1 MKVTQLLFKNQL
13 LVVNGKDDI
22 PDPLN
27 ANLILGFGS
36 KSLVAD
42 GELNNLLTEKYPT
55 AEILLCS
62 TAGEI
67 AYNSVYDESAVIT
80 VISFE
85 KTTLKTASLNLDGF
99 KDSFELGKSLIQQ
112 FDTNGLTS
120 ILILSDGL
128 LVNGSQLVGGMEVG
142 NLGKVLITGG
152 LAGDG
157 TQFDNTLVG
166 LNGKPK
172 IGTVAAVGFYGEH
185 IDVRSSSV
193 SGWDVFGPERVVTR
207 ANGTELYEIDNSSA
221 VDLYKI
227 YLGPYID
234 DKTNSTLLFPLAVKL
249 PGRPNYIARSI
260 LSVSHEKN
268 CMIFSGDIP
277 EGSTVRFMKAN
288 FEKLIDAA
296 DQAAKEI
303 SGDDSTYSP
312 ELAILISC
320 VGRRIILGKQVEEEV
335 GVVSDYFTDKTAIV
349 GFYSYGEISP
359 QLNVGPCQLHNQT
372 MTITTFNEF

>member
-1 MKVTQLLFKNQL
+1 MKVTQLLFKNQS
-13 LVVNGKDDI
+13 LVVNGKDEI
-22 PDPLN
+22 ANPLN
-27 ANLILGFGS
+27 ANLILGFGG

-42 GELNNLLTEKYPT
+42 GELNNLLTEKYPS
-55 AEILLCS
+55 AEMLLCS

-67 AYNSVYDESAVIT
+67 AHNSVYDESAVIT

-85 KTTLKTASLNLDGF
+85 NTTLKTASLNLDGF

-128 LVNGSQLVGGMEVG
+128 LVNGSQLVGGMEAG

-157 TQFDNTLVG
+157 IQFDNTLVG
-166 LNGKPK
+166 LNGIPK

>member
-1 MKVTQLLFKNQL
+1 MKVTQLLFKDQSFF
-13 LVVNGKDDI
+13 VNGKDEVK
-22 PDPLN
+22 DPLT

-36 KSLVAD
+36 KRLVAE
-42 GELNNLLTEKYPT
+42 GHLNKYLTEKYPS
-55 AEILLCS
+55 AEIVLSS

-67 AYNSVYDESAVIT
+67 AYNSVYDDSAVII

-85 KTTLKTASLNLDGF
+85 KTVIKTASLNIEDF
-99 KDSFELGKSLIQQ
+99 SDSFELGKSIVQQ
-112 FDTNGLTS
+112 FDIQGLTS

-128 LVNGSQLVGGMEVG
+128 LVNGSQLVTGMEAA
-142 NLGKVLITGG
+142 NQGKVLITGG

-157 TQFDNTLVG
+157 THFDNTLVG
-166 LNGKPK
+166 LNGTPK
-172 IGTVAAVGFYGEH
+172 IGTVAAVGFYGDQ

-193 SGWDVFGPERVVTR
+193 SGWDVFGPERVVTK
-207 ANGTELYEIDNSSA
+207 ANGTNVYEIDNSSA
-221 VDLYKI
+221 VELYKI

-234 DKTNSTLLFPLAVKL
+234 DKTNTILLFPLALKL
-249 PGRPNYIARSI
+249 PGHSQYIARSI

-277 EGSTVRFMKAN
+277 EGSAVRFMKAN
-288 FEKLIDAA
+288 FVKLIDAA

-303 SGDDSTYSP
+303 SSDDASYSP

-359 QLNVGPCQLHNQT
+359 QMNIGPCQLHNQT

>member
-1 MKVTQLLFKNQL
+1 MKVTQLFFKDQSL
-13 LVVNGKDDI
+13 LLNGKDEIEDSSK
-22 PDPLN
+22 
-27 ANLILGFGS
+27 ANLILGFGC
-36 KSLVAD
+36 KRLVAE
-42 GELNNLLTEKYPT
+42 GLLNKLLTEKYPS
-55 AEILLCS
+55 AEIILCS

-67 AYNSVYDESAVIT
+67 AYNSVYDDSAVIT

-85 KTTLKTASLNLDGF
+85 KTTIKTTSLNLDGF
-99 KDSFELGKSLIQQ
+99 ENSFELGKSLIQQ
-112 FDTNGLTS
+112 FETEGLTS

-128 LVNGSQLVGGMEVG
+128 LVNGSQLVTGMEAG
-142 NLGKVLITGG
+142 NHGNVLITGG

-166 LNGKPK
+166 LNGIPK
-172 IGTVAAVGFYGEH
+172 IGTVAAIGFYGNQ

-193 SGWDVFGPERVVTR
+193 SGWDVFGPERVVTK
-207 ANGTELYEIDNSSA
+207 ANGTDLFEIDNSSA
-221 VDLYKI
+221 VELYKI

-249 PGRPNYIARSI
+249 PGRSHYIARSI
-260 LSVSHEKN
+260 LSISHERN

-296 DQAAKEI
+296 DEAAKEI
-303 SGDDSTYSP
+303 SGDDSSYSP

-359 QLNVGPCQLHNQT
+359 QLNIGPCQLHNQT

>member
-1 MKVTQLLFKNQL
+1 MKVTQLLFKNQS
-13 LVVNGKDDI
+13 LVVNGKDEI
-22 PDPLN
+22 ANPLN
-27 ANLILGFGS
+27 ANLILGFGG

-42 GELNNLLTEKYPT
+42 GELNNLLTEKYPS

-67 AYNSVYDESAVIT
+67 AHNSVYDESAVIT

-85 KTTLKTASLNLDGF
+85 NTTLKTASLNLDGF

-128 LVNGSQLVGGMEVG
+128 LVNGSQLVGGMEAG

-157 TQFDNTLVG
+157 IQFDNTLVG
-166 LNGKPK
+166 LNGIPK

>member
-1 MKVTQLLFKNQL
+1 MKVTQLLFKDQS
-13 LVVNGKDDI
+13 LVVNGKDEVE
-22 PDPLN
+22 DPLK
-27 ANLILGFGS
+27 ANLVLGFGS
-36 KSLVAD
+36 TRLLSEGL
-42 GELNNLLTEKYPT
+42 LNKVLTEKYSS

-67 AYNSVYDESAVIT
+67 AYNSVYDDSAVIT

-85 KTTLKTASLNLDGF
+85 KTTIKTASLNLDGF
-99 KDSFELGKSLIQQ
+99 ENIFELGKALIQQ
-112 FDTNGLTS
+112 FDTQELAS
-120 ILILSDGL
+120 ILILADGL
-128 LVNGSQLVGGMEVG
+128 LINGSQLAAGMEAG
-142 NLGKVLITGG
+142 NRGKVLITGG

-157 TQFDNTLVG
+157 KQFNNTLVG
-166 LNGKPK
+166 LNGAPK
-172 IGTVAAVGFYGEH
+172 TGNVAAVGFYGNQ

-193 SGWDVFGPERVVTR
+193 SGWDVFGPERVVTK
-207 ANGTELYEIDNSSA
+207 ANGTSVYEIDNSSA

-249 PGRPNYIARSI
+249 PGRSNYIARSI
-260 LSVSHEKN
+260 LSVNYEKR
-268 CMIFSGDIP
+268 CMNFLGDIP
-277 EGSTVRFMKAN
+277 VGSTVRFMKAN

-303 SGDDSTYSP
+303 SIDDASYSP

-320 VGRRIILGKQVEEEV
+320 VGRRIILEKQVEEEV

-359 QLNVGPCQLHNQT
+359 QMNIGPCQLHNQT

>member
-1 MKVTQLLFKNQL
+1 MKVTQLLFKNQS
-13 LVVNGKDDI
+13 LVVNGKDEI
-22 PDPLN
+22 ANPLN
-27 ANLILGFGS
+27 ANLILGFGG

-42 GELNNLLTEKYPT
+42 GELNNLLTEKYPS
-55 AEILLCS
+55 AEMLLCS

-67 AYNSVYDESAVIT
+67 AHNSVYDESAVIT

-85 KTTLKTASLNLDGF
+85 NTTLKTASLNLDGF

-128 LVNGSQLVGGMEVG
+128 LVNGSQLVGGMEAG

-166 LNGKPK
+166 LNGIPK

-207 ANGTELYEIDNSSA
+207 ADGTELYEIDNSSA

>member
-1 MKVTQLLFKNQL
+1 MKVTQLLFTNQS
-13 LVVNGKDDI
+13 LVINGKDEI
-22 PDPLN
+22 QDPFK
-27 ANLILGFGS
+27 ANLILAFGS
-36 KSLVAD
+36 KRLVAD
-42 GELNNLLTEKYPT
+42 DQLYKLLTDSYPS
-55 AEILLCS
+55 ADIVLCS

-67 AYNSVYDESAVIT
+67 AYNTVYDDSAVIT

-85 KTTLKTASLNLDGF
+85 KTTLRTASLNLNEF
-99 KDSFELGKSLIQQ
+99 NDSFELGKSLVQKFEI
-112 FDTNGLTS
+112 DGLTS

-128 LVNGSQLVGGMEVG
+128 LVNGSQLVAGMEVG

-157 TQFDNTLVG
+157 IQFDNTLVG
-166 LNGKPK
+166 LNGQPK
-172 IGTVAAVGFYGEH
+172 MGTVAAIGFYGEQ

-193 SGWDVFGPERVVTR
+193 SGWDVFGPERIVTR
-207 ANGTELYEIDNSSA
+207 AIGTDVYEIDNSSA

-249 PGRPNYIARSI
+249 PGRLHYIARSI
-260 LSVSHEKN
+260 LSISHERN

-303 SGDDSTYSP
+303 SGEDASYSP

-335 GVVSDYFTDKTAIV
+335 GVVSDYFTDKTSIV

-359 QLNVGPCQLHNQT
+359 QMNIGPCQLHNQT

>member
-1 MKVTQLLFKNQL
+1 MKVTQLLFKNHS
-13 LVVNGKDDI
+13 LVINGKDEIEDASKAS
-22 PDPLN
+22 LV
-27 ANLILGFGS
+27 LGFGS
-36 KSLVAD
+36 KSLVSD
-42 GELNNLLTEKYPT
+42 GQLNNVLADRYP
-55 AEILLCS
+55 AADIVICS

-67 AYNSVYDESAVIT
+67 AYNSVYDDSAVIT
-80 VISFE
+80 VISFD
-85 KTTLKTASLNLDGF
+85 KTTMKSASLNLDGF
-99 KDSFELGKSLIQQ
+99 ENSFELGKSLIEQ
-112 FDTNGLTS
+112 FDVKDLTS

-128 LVNGSQLVGGMEVG
+128 AVNGSQLVTGMEAG

-157 TQFDNTLVG
+157 IQFDNTLVG
-166 LNGKPK
+166 LNGLPK
-172 IGTVAAVGFYGEH
+172 IGTVAAIGFYGNQ

-193 SGWDVFGPERVVTR
+193 SGWDVFGPERVVTS
-207 ANGTELYEIDNSSA
+207 AHGTDVFEIDNSSA
-221 VDLYKI
+221 VELYKI

-234 DKTNSTLLFPLAVKL
+234 DRTNSTLLFPLAVKL
-249 PGRPNYIARSI
+249 PGRSHYIARSI
-260 LSVSHEKN
+260 LSISHEKN

-296 DQAAKEI
+296 DEAAKEI
-303 SGDDSTYSP
+303 SGDDSSYSP

-359 QLNVGPCQLHNQT
+359 QLNIGPCQLHNQT
-372 MTITTFNEF
+372 MTITTFNEI

>member
-1 MKVTQLLFKNQL
+1 MKVTQLLFKNQS
-13 LVVNGKDDI
+13 LVVNGKDEI
-22 PDPLN
+22 ANPLN
-27 ANLILGFGS
+27 ANLILGFGG

-42 GELNNLLTEKYPT
+42 GELNNLLTEKYPS

-67 AYNSVYDESAVIT
+67 AHNSVYDESAVIT

-85 KTTLKTASLNLDGF
+85 NTTLKTASLNLDGF

-128 LVNGSQLVGGMEVG
+128 LVNGSQLVGGMEAG

-166 LNGKPK
+166 LNGIPK

>member
-1 MKVTQLLFKNQL
+1 MFKDQSFF
-13 LVVNGKDDI
+13 VNGKDEVK
-22 PDPLN
+22 DPLT

-36 KSLVAD
+36 KRLVAE
-42 GELNNLLTEKYPT
+42 GHLNKYLTEKYPS
-55 AEILLCS
+55 AEIVLSS

-67 AYNSVYDESAVIT
+67 AYNSVYDDSAVII

-85 KTTLKTASLNLDGF
+85 KTVIKTASLNIEDF
-99 KDSFELGKSLIQQ
+99 SDSFELGKSIVQQ
-112 FDTNGLTS
+112 FDTQGLTS

-128 LVNGSQLVGGMEVG
+128 LVNGSQLVTGMEAA
-142 NLGKVLITGG
+142 NQGKVLITGG

-157 TQFDNTLVG
+157 THFDNTLVG
-166 LNGKPK
+166 LNGTPK
-172 IGTVAAVGFYGEH
+172 IGTVAAVGFYGDQ

-193 SGWDVFGPERVVTR
+193 SGWDVFGPERVVTK
-207 ANGTELYEIDNSSA
+207 ANGTNVYEIDNSSA
-221 VDLYKI
+221 VELYKI

-234 DKTNSTLLFPLAVKL
+234 DKTNTILLFPLALKL
-249 PGRPNYIARSI
+249 PGHSQYIARSI

-277 EGSTVRFMKAN
+277 EGSAVRFMKAN
-288 FEKLIDAA
+288 FVKLIDAA

-303 SGDDSTYSP
+303 SSDDASYSP

-359 QLNVGPCQLHNQT
+359 QMNIGPCQLHNQT

>member
-1 MKVTQLLFKNQL
+1 MKVTQLLFKDQSL
-13 LVVNGKDDI
+13 LVNGKNEI
-22 PDPLN
+22 EDPLK

-36 KSLVAD
+36 KRLVAD
-42 GELNNLLTEKYPT
+42 GQLNKSLAERYPS
-55 AEILLCS
+55 AEIVLCS

-67 AYNSVYDESAVIT
+67 SYNSVYDDSAVIT
-80 VISFE
+80 VISLE
-85 KTTLKTASLNLDGF
+85 KTTIKTASLNLDGF

-112 FDTNGLTS
+112 FDVQGLTS

-128 LVNGSQLVGGMEVG
+128 LVNGSKLVTGMEAG
-142 NLGKVLITGG
+142 NEAKVLITGG

-166 LNGKPK
+166 LNGIPT
-172 IGTVAAVGFYGEH
+172 IGTVAAVGFYGEQ

-193 SGWDVFGPERVVTR
+193 SGWDVFGPERVVTK
-207 ANGTELYEIDNSSA
+207 AEGTNVYEIDNSSA

-234 DKTNSTLLFPLAVKL
+234 DRTNSTLLFPLAVKL
-249 PGRPNYIARSI
+249 PGRSHYIARSI
-260 LSVSHEKN
+260 LSVSYEKH

-303 SGDDSTYSP
+303 SRDDASYSP

-359 QLNVGPCQLHNQT
+359 QMNIGPCQLHNQT

>member
-1 MKVTQLLFKNQL
+1 MKVTQLLFKDQSFF
-13 LVVNGKDDI
+13 VNGKDEVK
-22 PDPLN
+22 DPLT

-36 KSLVAD
+36 KRLVAE
-42 GELNNLLTEKYPT
+42 GHLNKYLTEKYPS
-55 AEILLCS
+55 AEIVLSS

-67 AYNSVYDESAVIT
+67 AYNSVYDDSAVII

-85 KTTLKTASLNLDGF
+85 KTVIKTASLNIDDF
-99 KDSFELGKSLIQQ
+99 SDSFELGKSIVQQ
-112 FDTNGLTS
+112 FDIQGLTS

-128 LVNGSQLVGGMEVG
+128 LVNGSQLVTGMEAA
-142 NLGKVLITGG
+142 NQGKVLITGG

-166 LNGKPK
+166 LNGTPK
-172 IGTVAAVGFYGEH
+172 IGTVAAVGFYGDQ

-193 SGWDVFGPERVVTR
+193 SGWDVFGPERVVTK
-207 ANGTELYEIDNSSA
+207 ANGTNVYEIDNSSA
-221 VDLYKI
+221 LELYKI

-234 DKTNSTLLFPLAVKL
+234 DKTNTILLFPLALKL
-249 PGRPNYIARSI
+249 PGHSQYIARSI

-277 EGSTVRFMKAN
+277 EGSAVRFMKAN
-288 FEKLIDAA
+288 FVKLIDAA

-303 SGDDSTYSP
+303 SSDDASYSP

-359 QLNVGPCQLHNQT
+359 QMNIGPCQLHNQT

>member
-1 MKVTQLLFKNQL
+1 MKVTQLLFKNQS
-13 LVVNGKDDI
+13 LVVNGKDEI
-22 PDPLN
+22 ANPLN
-27 ANLILGFGS
+27 ANLILGFGG

-42 GELNNLLTEKYPT
+42 GELNNLLTEKYPS
-55 AEILLCS
+55 AAMLLCS

-67 AYNSVYDESAVIT
+67 AHNSVYDESAVIT

-85 KTTLKTASLNLDGF
+85 NTTLKTASLNLDGF

-128 LVNGSQLVGGMEVG
+128 LVNGSQLVGGMEAG

-157 TQFDNTLVG
+157 IQFDNTLVG
-166 LNGKPK
+166 LNGIPK

>member
-1 MKVTQLLFKNQL
+1 MKVSQLLFKEHSL
-13 LVVNGKDDI
+13 LVNGKDEI
-22 PDPLN
+22 EDPSK
-27 ANLILGFGS
+27 ANLVLGFGS
-36 KSLVAD
+36 KRLVAD
-42 GELNNLLTEKYPT
+42 GHLNKSLAERYPS
-55 AEILLCS
+55 AEIVLCS

-67 AYNSVYDESAVIT
+67 ACNSVYDDSAVIT

-85 KTTLKTASLNLDGF
+85 KTTIKTASLNLEGF
-99 KDSFELGKSLIQQ
+99 NDSFELGKSLIQQ
-112 FDTNGLTS
+112 FDIQGLTS

-128 LVNGSQLVGGMEVG
+128 LVNGSQLVTGMEAG
-142 NLGKVLITGG
+142 NQGKVLITGG

-166 LNGKPK
+166 LNGTAK
-172 IGTVAAVGFYGEH
+172 IGTVAAIGFYGAQ

-193 SGWDVFGPERVVTR
+193 SGWDVFGPERVVTK
-207 ANGTELYEIDNSSA
+207 ANGTDLYEIDNSSA
-221 VDLYKI
+221 VELYKI

-234 DKTNSTLLFPLAVKL
+234 DRTNSTLLFPLAVKL
-249 PGRPNYIARSI
+249 PGRSHYIARSI

-277 EGSTVRFMKAN
+277 EGSVVRFMKAN
-288 FEKLIDAA
+288 FQKLIDAA

-303 SGDDSTYSP
+303 SSDDASYSP

-335 GVVSDYFTDKTAIV
+335 GVVSDYFSDKTAIV

-359 QLNVGPCQLHNQT
+359 QMNIGPCQLHNQT

>member
-1 MKVTQLLFKNQL
+1 MKVTQLLFKDQSFF
-13 LVVNGKDDI
+13 VNGKDEVK
-22 PDPLN
+22 DPLT

-36 KSLVAD
+36 KRLVAE
-42 GELNNLLTEKYPT
+42 GHLNKSLTEKYPS
-55 AEILLCS
+55 AEIVLSS

-67 AYNSVYDESAVIT
+67 AYNSVYDDSAVII

-85 KTTLKTASLNLDGF
+85 KTVIKTASLNIDDF
-99 KDSFELGKSLIQQ
+99 SDSFELGKSIVQQ
-112 FDTNGLTS
+112 FDAQGLTS

-128 LVNGSQLVGGMEVG
+128 LVNGSQLVTGMEAA
-142 NLGKVLITGG
+142 NQGKVLITGG

-166 LNGKPK
+166 LNGTPK
-172 IGTVAAVGFYGEH
+172 IGTVAAVGFYGDQ

-193 SGWDVFGPERVVTR
+193 SGWDVFGPERVVTK
-207 ANGTELYEIDNSSA
+207 ANGTNVYEIDNSSA
-221 VDLYKI
+221 VELYKI

-234 DKTNSTLLFPLAVKL
+234 DKTNTILLFPLALKL
-249 PGRPNYIARSI
+249 PGHSQYIARSI

-277 EGSTVRFMKAN
+277 EGSAVRFMKAN
-288 FEKLIDAA
+288 FVKLIDAA

-303 SGDDSTYSP
+303 TSDDASYSP

-359 QLNVGPCQLHNQT
+359 QMNIGPCQLHNQT

>member
-1 MKVTQLLFKNQL
+1 MKVTQLLFKNQE
-13 LVVNGKDDI
+13 LVINGKDEI
-22 PDPLN
+22 QDPLN
-27 ANLILGFGS
+27 AHLILGFGS
-36 KSLVAD
+36 KTFVAD
-42 GELNNLLTEKYPT
+42 GLLNNLLKDRYPS
-55 AEILLCS
+55 AEIVLCS

-85 KTTLKTASLNLDGF
+85 KTTIKTTSLNLDDF
-99 KDSFELGKSLIQQ
+99 KDSFELGKSLIQH
-112 FDTNGLTS
+112 FDSNGLTS

-128 LVNGSQLVGGMEVG
+128 LVNGSQLVSGMEES
-142 NLGKVLITGG
+142 NNGKVLITGG

-157 TQFDNTLVG
+157 IQFDNTLVS
-166 LNGKPK
+166 LNGKSS
-172 IGTVAAVGFYGEH
+172 IGAVAAIGFYGSQ

-193 SGWDVFGPERVVTR
+193 SGWDVFGPERIVTK
-207 ANGTELYEIDNSSA
+207 AKGTDLFEIDNRSA
-221 VDLYKI
+221 VELYKI

-249 PGRPNYIARSI
+249 PGRSHFIARSI
-260 LSVSHEKN
+260 LSISFERN

-288 FEKLIDAA
+288 FAKLIDAA
-296 DQAAKEI
+296 DEAAKEI
-303 SGDDSTYSP
+303 SGGDASYSP
-312 ELAILISC
+312 ELALLISC

-335 GVVSDYFTDKTAIV
+335 GVISDYFTDKTAIV

-359 QLNVGPCQLHNQT
+359 QMNVGPCQLHNQT

>member
-1 MKVTQLLFKNQL
+1 MKVTQLLFKDQSL
-13 LVVNGKDDI
+13 FVNGKDEI
-22 PDPLN
+22 KDPLT
-27 ANLILGFGS
+27 ANLVLGFGS
-36 KSLVAD
+36 KRLVSE
-42 GELNNLLTEKYPT
+42 GQLNKSLTEKYPS
-55 AEILLCS
+55 AEIVLSS

-67 AYNSVYDESAVIT
+67 AYNSVYDDSAVIT

-85 KTTLKTASLNLDGF
+85 KTVIKTASLNLDDF
-99 KDSFELGKSLIQQ
+99 NDSFELGKSLIQQ
-112 FDTNGLTS
+112 FDVQGLTS

-128 LVNGSQLVGGMEVG
+128 LVNGSQLVTGMEAG
-142 NLGKVLITGG
+142 NQGKVLITGG

-166 LNGKPK
+166 LNGTPK
-172 IGTVAAVGFYGEH
+172 IGTVAAVAFYGDQ

-193 SGWDVFGPERVVTR
+193 SGWDVFGPERIVTK
-207 ANGTELYEIDNSSA
+207 ANGTNVYEIDNSSA
-221 VDLYKI
+221 VELYKI

-234 DKTNSTLLFPLAVKL
+234 DKTNTTLLFPLAVKL
-249 PGRPNYIARSI
+249 PGRSHYIARSI

-277 EGSTVRFMKAN
+277 EGSAVRFMKAN

-303 SGDDSTYSP
+303 SSDDASYSP

-359 QLNVGPCQLHNQT
+359 QMNIGPCQLHNQT

>member
-1 MKVTQLLFKNQL
+1 MKVTQLLFKHQS
-13 LVVNGKDDI
+13 LVVNGKDEIEDASKAS
-22 PDPLN
+22 LV
-27 ANLILGFGS
+27 LGFGN
-36 KSLVAD
+36 KSLVSD
-42 GELNNLLTEKYPT
+42 GQLNNLLAERYPS
-55 AEILLCS
+55 AEIVICS

-67 AYNSVYDESAVIT
+67 AYNSVYDDSAVIT
-80 VISFE
+80 VISFD
-85 KTTLKTASLNLDGF
+85 KTTIKAASLNLDGF
-99 KDSFELGKSLIQQ
+99 KNSFELGKSLIEQ
-112 FDTNGLTS
+112 FDAKELTN

-128 LVNGSQLVGGMEVG
+128 VVNGSQLVAGMEVG

-166 LNGKPK
+166 LNGIPK
-172 IGTVAAVGFYGEH
+172 IGTVAAIGFYGNQ

-207 ANGTELYEIDNSSA
+207 ANGTDVFEIDNSSA

-234 DKTNSTLLFPLAVKL
+234 DRTNSTLLFPLAVRL
-249 PGRPNYIARSI
+249 PGRTHYIARSI
-260 LSVSHEKN
+260 LSISHEKN

-288 FEKLIDAA
+288 FDKLIDAA
-296 DQAAKEI
+296 DEAAREI
-303 SGDDSTYSP
+303 SGDDASYSP

-359 QLNVGPCQLHNQT
+359 QLNIGPCQLHNQT

>member
-1 MKVTQLLFKNQL
+1 
-13 LVVNGKDDI
+13 
-22 PDPLN
+22 
-27 ANLILGFGS
+27 
-36 KSLVAD
+36 
-42 GELNNLLTEKYPT
+42 
-55 AEILLCS
+55 
-62 TAGEI
+62 
-67 AYNSVYDESAVIT
+67 
-80 VISFE
+80 
-85 KTTLKTASLNLDGF
+85 LNLDGF

-112 FDTNGLTS
+112 FDLKDLTS

-128 LVNGSQLVGGMEVG
+128 MVNGSQLVTGMEAG

-157 TQFDNTLVG
+157 VQFDNTLVG
-166 LNGKPK
+166 LNGIAK
-172 IGTVAAVGFYGEH
+172 IGNVSAIGFYGNQ

-193 SGWDVFGPERVVTR
+193 SGWDVFGPERIVTR
-207 ANGTELYEIDNSSA
+207 ADGTDVYEIDNSSA

-234 DKTNSTLLFPLAVKL
+234 DRTNSTLLFPLAVKL
-249 PGRPNYIARSI
+249 PGRSHYIARSI
-260 LSVSHEKN
+260 LSISHERS

-277 EGSTVRFMKAN
+277 EGATVRFMKAN

-296 DQAAKEI
+296 DRAAKEI
-303 SGDDSTYSP
+303 SRNDSSYSP
-312 ELAILISC
+312 ELAVLISC

-335 GVVSDYFTDKTAIV
+335 GVVADYFTDKTAIV

-359 QLNVGPCQLHNQT
+359 QMNIGPCQLHNQT

>member
-13 LVVNGKDDI
+13 LVVNGKDEI

-166 LNGKPK
+166 LNGIPK

>member
-1 MKVTQLLFKNQL
+1 MKVTQLLFKHQS
-13 LVVNGKDDI
+13 LVVNGKDEIEDASKAS
-22 PDPLN
+22 LV
-27 ANLILGFGS
+27 LGFGN
-36 KSLVAD
+36 KSLVSD
-42 GELNNLLTEKYPT
+42 GQLNNLLADRYPS
-55 AEILLCS
+55 AEIVICS

-67 AYNSVYDESAVIT
+67 AYNSVYDDSAVIT
-80 VISFE
+80 VISFD
-85 KTTLKTASLNLDGF
+85 KTTIKAASLNLDGF
-99 KDSFELGKSLIQQ
+99 KNSFELGKSLIEQ
-112 FDTNGLTS
+112 FDAKELTN

-128 LVNGSQLVGGMEVG
+128 VVNGSQLVAGMEVG

-166 LNGKPK
+166 LNGIPK
-172 IGTVAAVGFYGEH
+172 IGTVAAIGFYGNQ

-207 ANGTELYEIDNSSA
+207 ANGTDVFEIDNSSA

-234 DKTNSTLLFPLAVKL
+234 DRTNSTLLFPLAVRL
-249 PGRPNYIARSI
+249 PGRTHYIARSI
-260 LSVSHEKN
+260 LSISHEKN

-288 FEKLIDAA
+288 FDKLIDAA
-296 DQAAKEI
+296 DEAAREI
-303 SGDDSTYSP
+303 SGDDASYSP

-359 QLNVGPCQLHNQT
+359 QLNIGPCQLHNQT

>member
-1 MKVTQLLFKNQL
+1 MKVTQLLFKDQSFF
-13 LVVNGKDDI
+13 VNGKDEVK
-22 PDPLN
+22 DPLT

-36 KSLVAD
+36 KRLVAE
-42 GELNNLLTEKYPT
+42 GHLNKYLTEKYPS
-55 AEILLCS
+55 AEIVLSS

-67 AYNSVYDESAVIT
+67 AYNSVYDDSAVIII
-80 VISFE
+80 ISFE
-85 KTTLKTASLNLDGF
+85 KTVIKTASLNIDDF
-99 KDSFELGKSLIQQ
+99 NDSFELGKSIVQQ
-112 FDTNGLTS
+112 FDTQGLTS

-128 LVNGSQLVGGMEVG
+128 LVNGSQLVTGMEAA
-142 NLGKVLITGG
+142 NQGKVLITGG

-166 LNGKPK
+166 LNGTPK
-172 IGTVAAVGFYGEH
+172 IGTVAAVGFYGDQ

-193 SGWDVFGPERVVTR
+193 SGWDVFGPERVVTK
-207 ANGTELYEIDNSSA
+207 ANGTNVYEIDNSSA
-221 VDLYKI
+221 VELYKI

-234 DKTNSTLLFPLAVKL
+234 DKTNTILLFPLALKL
-249 PGRPNYIARSI
+249 PGHSQYIARSI

-277 EGSTVRFMKAN
+277 EGSAVRFMKAN
-288 FEKLIDAA
+288 FVKLIDAA

-303 SGDDSTYSP
+303 TSDDASYSP

-359 QLNVGPCQLHNQT
+359 QMNIGPCQLHNQT

>member
-1 MKVTQLLFKNQL
+1 MKITQLLFKNQF
-13 LVVNGKDDI
+13 LVVSGKDEI
-22 PDPLN
+22 EDPLK

-36 KSLVAD
+36 KRLVAD
-42 GELNNLLTEKYPT
+42 EQLSNLLKDRYPS
-55 AEILLCS
+55 AEMLLCS

-67 AYNSVYDESAVIT
+67 AYNSVYDDSAVIT

-85 KTTLKTASLNLDGF
+85 KTTIKTASLNLEAF
-99 KDSFELGKSLIQQ
+99 NDSFELGKSLIQQ
-112 FDTNGLTS
+112 FDITGLNS

-128 LVNGSQLVGGMEVG
+128 LVNGSQLVSGMEASNRG
-142 NLGKVLITGG
+142 NVLITGG

-157 TQFDNTLVG
+157 TLFENTLVG
-166 LNGKPK
+166 LNEIPK
-172 IGTVAAVGFYGEH
+172 NGTVAAVGFYGDH

-193 SGWDVFGPERVVTR
+193 SGWDVFGPERIVTS
-207 ANGTELYEIDNSSA
+207 ANGTDVYEIDNRSA

-249 PGRPNYIARSI
+249 PGRSHFIARSI
-260 LSVSHEKN
+260 MSVSNEKN

-296 DQAAKEI
+296 DRAAKEV
-303 SGDDSTYSP
+303 SREDVNYAP

-320 VGRRIILGKQVEEEV
+320 VGRRIILGNQVEEEV
-335 GVVSDYFTDKTAIV
+335 GVVADYFTNKTAIA

-359 QLNVGPCQLHNQT
+359 QMNIGPCQLHNQT
-372 MTITTFNEF
+372 MTITTFNEI

>member
-1 MKVTQLLFKNQL
+1 MKVTQLLFKNQEL
-13 LVVNGKDDI
+13 IINGKDEI
-22 PDPLN
+22 EDPLK
-27 ANLILGFGS
+27 AHLIIGFGD
-36 KSLVAD
+36 KAFVAD
-42 GELNNLLTEKYPT
+42 GQLNLLLKNRYPS
-55 AEILLCS
+55 AEIVLCS

-67 AYNSVYDESAVIT
+67 ACNSVYDASAVVT

-85 KTTLKTASLNLDGF
+85 KTTIKTASLNLDGF

-112 FDTNGLTS
+112 FDLKDLTS

-128 LVNGSQLVGGMEVG
+128 LVNGSQLVTGMEAG

-157 TQFDNTLVG
+157 VQFDNTLVG
-166 LNGKPK
+166 LNGIAK
-172 IGTVAAVGFYGEH
+172 IGNVSAIGFYGNQ

-193 SGWDVFGPERVVTR
+193 SGWDVFGPERIVTR
-207 ANGTELYEIDNSSA
+207 ADGTDVYEIDNSSA

-234 DKTNSTLLFPLAVKL
+234 DRTNSTLLFPLAVKL
-249 PGRPNYIARSI
+249 PGRSHYIARSI
-260 LSVSHEKN
+260 LSISHERS

-277 EGSTVRFMKAN
+277 EGATVRFMKAN

-296 DQAAKEI
+296 DRAAKEI
-303 SGDDSTYSP
+303 SRDDSSYSP
-312 ELAILISC
+312 ELAVLISC

-335 GVVSDYFTDKTAIV
+335 GVVADYFTDKTAIV

-359 QLNVGPCQLHNQT
+359 QMNIGPCQLHNQT

>member
-1 MKVTQLLFKNQL
+1 MKVTQLLFKNQS
-13 LVVNGKDDI
+13 LVVNGKDEIEDA
-22 PDPLN
+22 LK
-27 ANLILGFGS
+27 ASLVFGFGS
-36 KSLVAD
+36 KRLVAGD
-42 GELNNLLTEKYPT
+42 DLYNLLRNRYP
-55 AEILLCS
+55 AADIALCS

-67 AYNSVYDESAVIT
+67 TYNSVYDDSAVIT

-85 KTTLKTASLNLDGF
+85 KTTIKTASLNLDGF
-99 KDSFELGKSLIQQ
+99 NDSFELGKSLVEQ
-112 FDTNGLTS
+112 FDSTGLTS

-128 LVNGSQLVGGMEVG
+128 LVNGSQLVSGMEVG
-142 NLGKVLITGG
+142 NKAKVLITGG

-157 TQFDNTLVG
+157 VQFDNTLVG
-166 LNGKPK
+166 LNGVPR
-172 IGTVAAVGFYGEH
+172 IGTVAAIGFYGEQ

-193 SGWDVFGPERVVTR
+193 SGWDVFGPERIVTR
-207 ANGTELYEIDNSSA
+207 ADGTDVYEIDNSSA

-234 DKTNSTLLFPLAVKL
+234 DRTNSTLLFPLAVKL
-249 PGRPNYIARSI
+249 PGRSHYIARSI
-260 LSVSHEKN
+260 LSISHERS

-303 SGDDSTYSP
+303 SRDDSSYSP
-312 ELAILISC
+312 ELAVLISC

-335 GVVSDYFTDKTAIV
+335 GVVADYFTDKTAIV

-359 QLNVGPCQLHNQT
+359 QMNIGPCQLHNQT

>member
-1 MKVTQLLFKNQL
+1 
-13 LVVNGKDDI
+13 
-22 PDPLN
+22 
-27 ANLILGFGS
+27 
-36 KSLVAD
+36 
-42 GELNNLLTEKYPT
+42 
-55 AEILLCS
+55 
-62 TAGEI
+62 
-67 AYNSVYDESAVIT
+67 VYDDSAVIT
-80 VISFE
+80 VIAFD
-85 KTTLKTASLNLDGF
+85 KTTIKTNSLNLDGYEN
-99 KDSFELGKSLIQQ
+99 SFELGKSLIEQ
-112 FDTNGLTS
+112 FDVKDLTS

-128 LVNGSQLVGGMEVG
+128 AVNGSQLVAGMEVG

-166 LNGKPK
+166 LNGIPK
-172 IGTVAAVGFYGEH
+172 IGTVAAIGFYGNQ

-193 SGWDVFGPERVVTR
+193 SGWDVFGPERVVTKSK
-207 ANGTELYEIDNSSA
+207 GTDLFEIDNSSA
-221 VDLYKI
+221 VELYKI

-249 PGRPNYIARSI
+249 PGRSHYIARSI
-260 LSVSHEKN
+260 LSISHEKN

-288 FEKLIDAA
+288 FDKLIDAA
-296 DQAAKEI
+296 DEAAKEI
-303 SGDDSTYSP
+303 SGDDSSYSP

-359 QLNVGPCQLHNQT
+359 QLNIGPCQLHNQT

>member
-1 MKVTQLLFKNQL
+1 MKVTQLLFKDQSFF
-13 LVVNGKDDI
+13 VNGKDEVK
-22 PDPLN
+22 DPLT

-36 KSLVAD
+36 KRLVAE
-42 GELNNLLTEKYPT
+42 GHLNKYLTEKYPS
-55 AEILLCS
+55 AEIVLSS

-67 AYNSVYDESAVIT
+67 AYNSVYDDSAVIII
-80 VISFE
+80 ISFE
-85 KTTLKTASLNLDGF
+85 KTVIKTASLNIDDF
-99 KDSFELGKSLIQQ
+99 NDSFELGKSIVQQ
-112 FDTNGLTS
+112 FDTQGLTS

-128 LVNGSQLVGGMEVG
+128 LVNGSQLVTGMEAA

-166 LNGKPK
+166 LNGTPK
-172 IGTVAAVGFYGEH
+172 IGTVAAVGFYGDQ

-193 SGWDVFGPERVVTR
+193 SGWDVFGPERVVTK
-207 ANGTELYEIDNSSA
+207 ANGTNVYEIDNSSA
-221 VDLYKI
+221 VELYKI

-234 DKTNSTLLFPLAVKL
+234 DKTNTILLFPLALKL
-249 PGRPNYIARSI
+249 PGHSQYIARSI

-277 EGSTVRFMKAN
+277 EGSAVRFMKAN
-288 FEKLIDAA
+288 FVKLIDAA

-303 SGDDSTYSP
+303 TSDDASYSP

-359 QLNVGPCQLHNQT
+359 QMNIGPCQLHNQT

>member
-1 MKVTQLLFKNQL
+1 MKVTQLLFKNQS
-13 LVVNGKDDI
+13 LVVNGKDEI
-22 PDPLN
+22 ANPLN
-27 ANLILGFGS
+27 ANLILGFGG

-42 GELNNLLTEKYPT
+42 GELNNLLTEKYPS
-55 AEILLCS
+55 AEMLLCS

-67 AYNSVYDESAVIT
+67 AHNSVYDESAVIT

-85 KTTLKTASLNLDGF
+85 NTTLKTASLNLDGF

-128 LVNGSQLVGGMEVG
+128 LVNGSQLVGGMEAG

-166 LNGKPK
+166 LNGIPK

>member
-1 MKVTQLLFKNQL
+1 MKVTQLLFKDQS
-13 LVVNGKDDI
+13 LVVNGKDEIKDT
-22 PDPLN
+22 LN
-27 ANLILGFGS
+27 ANLVLGFGS
-36 KSLVAD
+36 KRLVAD
-42 GELNNLLTEKYPT
+42 GQLNNLLKDRYPS

-67 AYNSVYDESAVIT
+67 AYNSVYDDSAVIT

-85 KTTLKTASLNLDGF
+85 KTTLKTVSLNLDGF
-99 KDSFELGKSLIQQ
+99 KDSFELGKSLIQK
-112 FDTNGLTS
+112 FDTTGLTS

-128 LVNGSQLVGGMEVG
+128 LVNGSQLVSGMEVG
-142 NLGKVLITGG
+142 NQGKVLITGG

-157 TQFDNTLVG
+157 IQFDNTLVG
-166 LNGKPK
+166 LNGIPK
-172 IGTVAAVGFYGEH
+172 IGTVAAVGFYGQH

-193 SGWDVFGPERVVTR
+193 SGWDVFGPERVVTK
-207 ANGTELYEIDNSSA
+207 ANGTDLYEIDNSSA

-249 PGRPNYIARSI
+249 PGRSHYIARSI
-260 LSVSHEKN
+260 LSVSHERN

-296 DQAAKEI
+296 DEAAKEI
-303 SGDDSTYSP
+303 SRGDSSYSP
-312 ELAILISC
+312 ELALLISC

-335 GVVSDYFTDKTAIV
+335 GVVSDYFTEKTAIV

-359 QLNVGPCQLHNQT
+359 QLNIGPCQLHNQT